1 MRSVTVPEL
10 QTMPESAWE
19 ALVERGDVVVTSNG
33 KVVAILSAASASTL
47 ESTLANLR
55 QGRALL
61 AVARMQREARHA
73 GLDRWS
79 LEDVNAEIDDLR
91 RSRT

>member
-1 MRSVTVPEL
+1 
-10 QTMPESAWE
+10 MPESAWE

-33 KVVAILSAASASTL
+33 KVVAILSAATGSTL
-47 ESTLANLR
+47 ERTLADRR
-55 QGRALL
+55 QALALL
-61 AVARMQREARHA
+61 AVASMQREARNA

-79 LEDVNAEIDDLR
+79 LERVNAEIDALR